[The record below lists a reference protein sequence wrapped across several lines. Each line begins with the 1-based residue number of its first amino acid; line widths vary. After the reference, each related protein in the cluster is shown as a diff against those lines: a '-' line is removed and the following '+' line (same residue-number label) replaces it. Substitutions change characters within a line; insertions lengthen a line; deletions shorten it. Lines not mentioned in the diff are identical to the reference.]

1 MSALL
6 PCPFC
11 GAPGIYVDAE
21 HGMTNAMVM
30 CGADC
35 EMVPTTDWHE
45 NPAEAAAKWNTRA
58 LTQPPETTPV
68 SDPSREVLTA
78 FAGSLDAVPFDTAS
92 AAFFSFDTTHGHA
105 RVLRRAIRELL
116 DRVDTIRPPYKPFWE
131 NPDGPGAA

>member
-1 MSALL
+1 MTDEQLTALAERFCAAPL
-6 PCPFC
+6 PHSVCADLVAIKQMDGRF
-11 GAPGIYVDAE
+11 GTNL
-21 HGMTNAMVM
+21 MTV
-30 CGADC
+30 
-35 EMVPTTDWHE
+35 
-45 NPAEAAAKWNTRA
+45 AEAKEVLRFV
-58 LTQPPETTPV
+58 LGETTPV

-78 FAGSLDAVPFDTAS
+78 FADSLDAVPFDTAS